1 MEPRLSRR
9 DASRRR
15 LWRAALCPVLL
26 LACAPAVVRP
36 IVLDGGDDATFAD
49 GAAPDVSVADAKTST
64 DVPETPPDV
73 LATDAPPGRDVTPLF
88 DQLAPDIQ
96 TAPEDAPVAEDLPP
110 GSDVVILPDVVAPA
124 DAPSPFTCPV
134 PLQRALSFP
143 TDVRSGA
150 VSGRGALADACAA
163 ANGPEHVFPFTL
175 TTRTGVQLDTD
186 GSMFDTVLYVR
197 SRCDS
202 PMGQLACNDDVAGNN
217 NAFVRAVLDP
227 GTYYAVV
234 DTFGDGT
241 GGMYSLRARTF
252 TPEPNATCAAAIPLM
267 EGVASRGDVFGG
279 GDPGAA
285 CDADA
290 WGPQIHYTVSVP
302 AGRAVVLTAV
312 PRTAGWSA
320 IVRARTACD
329 ATVCVASGR
338 SASEGTGA
346 VARWENRSGAPVT
359 LQVSVASTTGR
370 VSGAATLTAAFEDL
384 PPAPA
389 NAVCANASAVA
400 SGARI
405 NGESLER
412 ASSRLGGVCVPAAQG
427 PSRFYRVTVPARS
440 TLLATATGRDGMNPA
455 LRLLDACD
463 AATCRA
469 SVNASGDNGR
479 EVLTHVNNTDAAQTL
494 VLAAGS
500 VSPTPAGAYDL
511 AVDIAPPPTN
521 TTCASAAAV
530 TGSVRLAL
538 QNAARGTENAT
549 GACLDAATGT
559 QLFYAVTV
567 PPGQTLSARATPYA
581 GMDPVLRVI
590 SACGA
595 TTCLAS
601 ANSAGGGAAESLSW
615 VNSTTT
621 AQRVVLAAGGASN
634 ATNGVFDLDLTVAR
648 EYTLSTTAVA
658 CDDMTGATAIPG
670 VNGDDTVSAARDL
683 PFSLSFY
690 GETELEYTVS
700 SNGLLQLFPA
710 LPATGSSAL
719 ENTAIP
725 NAAAPNGFVAA
736 FWDDLFPEPM
746 ISDVTARTLG
756 TAPSRRFVV
765 QWRNFSHYADRM
777 ARITMQAKLFETT
790 GVIEL
795 HYCTLT
801 PGAMAPLV
809 TGSSATIGVESRDGR
824 NGRMHSHE
832 RAMSVSATTALRFT
846 P

>member
-1 MEPRLSRR
+1 
-9 DASRRR
+9 
-15 LWRAALCPVLL
+15 
-26 LACAPAVVRP
+26 
-36 IVLDGGDDATFAD
+36 
-49 GAAPDVSVADAKTST
+49 
-64 DVPETPPDV
+64 
-73 LATDAPPGRDVTPLF
+73 
-88 DQLAPDIQ
+88 
-96 TAPEDAPVAEDLPP
+96 
-110 GSDVVILPDVVAPA
+110 
-124 DAPSPFTCPV
+124 
-134 PLQRALSFP
+134 
-143 TDVRSGA
+143 
-150 VSGRGALADACAA
+150 
-163 ANGPEHVFPFTL
+163 VFPFTL
-175 TTRTGVQLDTD
+175 TTRTGVQLDTN

-197 SRCDS
+197 TRCDS
-202 PMGQLACNDDVAGNN
+202 PMGQLACNDDIAGNN
-217 NAFVRAVLDP
+217 SAFVRAVLDP
-227 GTYYAVV
+227 GTYYAVL

-252 TPEPNATCAAAIPLM
+252 TPEPNAACAAALPLTPD
-267 EGVASRGDVFGG
+267 VASRGDVFGG

-290 WGPQIHYTVSVP
+290 WGPQLHYTVSVP
-302 AGRAVVLTAV
+302 AGRAVLLTAV
-312 PRTAGWSA
+312 PRTPGWSA

-338 SASEGTGA
+338 SPSEGTGA

-359 LQVSVASTTGR
+359 LQVAVASTTGR
-370 VSGAATLTAAFEDL
+370 VSGAATLTATFEDL

-400 SGARI
+400 SGARV
-405 NGESLER
+405 NGESLAR
-412 ASSRLGGVCVPAAQG
+412 ASARLGGVCVPAAQG
-427 PSRFYRVTVPARS
+427 PARFYRVSVPARS
-440 TLLATATGRDGMNPA
+440 TLLATATGRDGLNPA
-455 LRLLDACD
+455 LRLLDACEST
-463 AATCRA
+463 TCRA
-469 SVNASGDNGR
+469 SANATGDNAR
-479 EVLTHVNNTDAAQTL
+479 EVLTHVNNTDAAQSL
-494 VLAAGS
+494 VLAVGS
-500 VSPTPAGAYDL
+500 VSPTPAGVYDL
-511 AVDIAPPPTN
+511 TVDIAPPPSN
-521 TTCASAAAV
+521 TTCANA
-530 TGSVRLAL
+530 TMLPGSGRLTL
-538 QNAARGTENAT
+538 QNAARGAENAT

-559 QLFYAVTV
+559 QLFYAINV
-567 PPGQTLSARATPYA
+567 PPGQTLTARATPYA

-590 SACGA
+590 PACGA

-601 ANSAGGGAAESLSW
+601 ANATGGGAAETLAW
-615 VNSTTT
+615 VNNTMS
-621 AQRVVLAAGGASN
+621 AQRVVIAAGGASN
-634 ATNGVFDLDLTVAR
+634 ATNGVFDLEVTVAR
-648 EYTLSTTAVA
+648 EYTLGTTPVA

-683 PFSLSFY
+683 PFSISFY
-690 GETELEYTVS
+690 GETELEYTVN
-700 SNGLLQLFPA
+700 SNGLLQLFPS
-710 LPATGSSAL
+710 LPATGSNAL

-765 QWRNFSHYADRM
+765 QWRNFSHFADRM

-809 TGSSATIGVESRDGR
+809 TGSSATIGIESPDGR

-832 RAMSVSATTALRFT
+832 RAMAVSATTALRFT

>member
-1 MEPRLSRR
+1 MQARLSRR

-36 IVLDGGDDATFAD
+36 SAVDGGADASFAD
-49 GAAPDVSVADAKTST
+49 TATAPDAKAPA
-64 DVPETPPDV
+64 DVPETPPDAAV
-73 LATDAPPGRDVTPLF
+73 TDVPPGRDVLPLL
-88 DQLAPDIQ
+88 DLPVPEDLPS
-96 TAPEDAPVAEDLPP
+96 PEDAPVADDLPA
-110 GSDVVILPDVVAPA
+110 GSDALELPDAVTPT
-124 DAPSPFTCPV
+124 DAPSPFTCAV
-134 PLQRALSFP
+134 PLQRALAFP
-143 TDVRSGA
+143 TDVRTGT

-175 TTRTGVQLDTD
+175 STRTGLQLDTT

-202 PMGQLACNDDVAGNN
+202 PMGQVACNDDVAGNN
-217 NAFVRAVLDP
+217 SAFVRAVLDP

-252 TPEPNATCAAAIPLM
+252 TPEPNATCAAAVPLA
-267 EGVASRGDVFGG
+267 EGVAARGDLFGG

-290 WGPQIHYTVSVP
+290 WGPQLHYSVSVP

-329 ATVCVASGR
+329 ATVCVASG
-338 SASEGTGA
+338 SSPSEGTGA

-359 LQVSVASTTGR
+359 LQVAVASTTGR
-370 VSGAATLTAAFEDL
+370 VSGAATLTATFEDL

-389 NAVCANASAVA
+389 NAVCATATAVA
-400 SGARI
+400 GGARV
-405 NGESLER
+405 NGESLAR
-412 ASSRLGGVCVPAAQG
+412 ASARLGGVCVPAAQG

-455 LRLLDACD
+455 LRLLDACES
-463 AATCRA
+463 ATCRA
-469 SVNASGDNGR
+469 SANASGDNGR
-479 EVLTHVNNTDAAQTL
+479 EVITHINATDAAQTL

-500 VSPTPAGAYDL
+500 VSPTPAGTYDL
-511 AVDIAPPPTN
+511 AVDIAPPPAN
-521 TTCASAAAV
+521 TTCASASAV
-530 TGSVRLAL
+530 TGSGRLAL
-538 QNAARGTENAT
+538 QNAARGAENAT
-549 GACLDAATGT
+549 GACLDTATGA
-559 QLFYAVTV
+559 QLFYAINV
-567 PPGQTLSARATPYA
+567 PAGQTLTARATPYA

-590 SACGA
+590 PACGA

-601 ANSAGGGAAESLSW
+601 ANAAGAGAAESLAW
-615 VNSTTT
+615 VNNTT
-621 AQRVVLAAGGASN
+621 AVQRVVLAAGGASN
-634 ATNGVFDLDLTVAR
+634 ATNGVFDLELSIAR
-648 EYTLSTTAVA
+648 EYTLSTTPAA

-690 GETELEYTVS
+690 GETELEYTVN
-700 SNGLLQLFPA
+700 SNGVLQLFPS
-710 LPATGSSAL
+710 LPATGSNAL
-719 ENTAIP
+719 ENTSIP
-725 NAAAPNGFVAA
+725 NAAAPNGLIAA
-736 FWDDLFPEPM
+736 LWDDLFPEPM

-809 TGSSATIGVESRDGR
+809 TGSSATVGIESPDGR

-832 RAMSVSATTALRFT
+832 RAMAVSTTTALRFT

>member
-1 MEPRLSRR
+1 MEARLSRR

-36 IVLDGGDDATFAD
+36 IALDGGDDASFAD
-49 GAAPDVSVADAKTST
+49 TAAPDAKAPA
-64 DVPETPPDV
+64 DVPEVPLDV
-73 LATDAPPGRDVTPLF
+73 TVTDVPPGRDIPQLF
-88 DQLAPDIQ
+88 DQLAPDL
-96 TAPEDAPVAEDLPP
+96 PSPGEDVLVAEDLPAA
-110 GSDVVILPDVVAPA
+110 SDVASLPDVVTPT
-124 DAPSPFTCPV
+124 DGPSPFTCAL
-134 PLQRALSFP
+134 PLQRALAFP
-143 TDVRSGA
+143 TDVRTGT

-175 TTRTGVQLDTD
+175 TTRTGVQLDTG

-202 PMGQLACNDDVAGNN
+202 PMGQVACNDDVAGNN
-217 NAFVRAVLDP
+217 SAFVRAVLDP

-234 DTFGDGT
+234 DTFGDGA
-241 GGMYSLRARTF
+241 GGMYSLRARSF
-252 TPEPNATCAAAIPLM
+252 TPEPNATCAAAVPLA
-267 EGVASRGDVFGG
+267 EGVAARGDVFGG

-290 WGPQIHYTVSVP
+290 WGPQLHYSVSVP

-312 PRTAGWSA
+312 PRTAGWAA

-338 SASEGTGA
+338 SPSEGTGA
-346 VARWENRSGAPVT
+346 VARWENRTGAPVT
-359 LQVSVASTTGR
+359 LQVAVASTTGR

-389 NAVCANASAVA
+389 NAVCTGATALMG
-400 SGARI
+400 GARV

-412 ASSRLGGVCVPAAQG
+412 ASARLGGVCVPAAQG
-427 PSRFYRVTVPARS
+427 PSRFYRVSVPARS

-463 AATCRA
+463 ATTCRA
-469 SVNASGDNGR
+469 SANASGDNGR
-479 EVLTHVNNTDAAQTL
+479 EVITHVNATDAAQSL
-494 VLAAGS
+494 VIAAGS
-500 VSPTPAGAYDL
+500 VSPTPTGVYDL
-511 AVDIAPPPTN
+511 TVDIAPPPTN
-521 TTCASAAAV
+521 TTCANATAV
-530 TGSVRLAL
+530 TGSGRLTL
-538 QNAARGTENAT
+538 QNSARGAENAT
-549 GACLDAATGT
+549 GACLDTATGA
-559 QLFYAVTV
+559 QLFYAINV
-567 PPGQTLSARATPYA
+567 PAGQTLTARATPYA

-590 SACGA
+590 PACGA

-601 ANSAGGGAAESLSW
+601 ANAAGAGAAESLTW
-615 VNSTTT
+615 VNNTTST
-621 AQRVVLAAGGASN
+621 QRVVLAAGGASN
-634 ATNGVFDLDLTVAR
+634 ATNGVFDLELSIAR
-648 EYTLSTTAVA
+648 EYTLSTTPAA
-658 CDDMTGATAIPG
+658 CDDMTGAAAIPG
-670 VNGDDTVSAARDL
+670 VNGDDTVSGARDL

-690 GETELEYTVS
+690 GETELEYTVN
-700 SNGLLQLFPA
+700 SNGVLQLFPS
-710 LPATGSSAL
+710 LPATGSNAL
-719 ENTAIP
+719 ENTSIP
-725 NAAAPNGFVAA
+725 NAAAPNGLVAA

-746 ISDVTARTLG
+746 ISDVTSRTLG

-801 PGAMAPLV
+801 AGAMAPLV
-809 TGSSATIGVESRDGR
+809 TGSSATIGIESPDGR

-832 RAMSVSATTALRFT
+832 RAMAVSTTTALRFT